1 MAFYSWI
8 YKISKNSKILF
19 SYCHLLCILLLAPS
33 GVFFCRFDRTEERG
47 EARVKEA
54 VRGTAHGS
62 PTLWYYSGIFQKFL
76 GC

>member
-1 MAFYSWI
+1 MACFHSEI
-8 YKISKNSKILF
+8 PISNSDFNEGNKDLVGA
-19 SYCHLLCILLLAPS
+19 S
-33 GVFFCRFDRTEERG
+33 RFDRTEERG